1 MGSPAEPC
9 SGMHQTETAMQR
21 VQPHTQSSAQ
31 VVLWG
36 SPAAPAGPRPQVG
49 TAARSSA
56 YMGHVQPVA
65 PIQQCHSLRRNSTGQ
80 SNEGKCKPFPAK
92 EMKSFQLRSLQPSPA
107 GAAAAAAPPL
117 LGLCWVALGLR
128 GSSTACKPCPA
139 LGLPAGSVLPAHPAA
154 LQCCMS
160 HNVHVSK
167 GLQELWLSLGC
178 CCPVST
184 SCMAPRPLLRL
195 NMGSPRAESPWMGA
209 WLQCWAAPVGHH
221 PPSRRCHEVLLCFPL
236 GWMSTRGSCW
246 PCSKAVGIA
255 RCRQRQ
261 LWEAQRLSPGTATL
275 RCAFTL
281 PSAQILPCS
290 VLPFTP
296 HCFIPSFLGANF
308 QPSRR

>member
-80 SNEGKCKPFPAK
+80 SNESKCKPFPAK

-117 LGLCWVALGLR
+117 LELCWVALGLR
-128 GSSTACKPCPA
+128 GTEPQQHCLQTLPCLGASCWLRPTCSPRSTA
-139 LGLPAGSVLPAHPAA
+139 VLYEP
-154 LQCCMS
+154 
-160 HNVHVSK
+160 
-167 GLQELWLSLGC
+167 
-178 CCPVST
+178 
-184 SCMAPRPLLRL
+184 
-195 NMGSPRAESPWMGA
+195 
-209 WLQCWAAPVGHH
+209 
-221 PPSRRCHEVLLCFPL
+221 
-236 GWMSTRGSCW
+236 
-246 PCSKAVGIA
+246 
-255 RCRQRQ
+255 
-261 LWEAQRLSPGTATL
+261 
-275 RCAFTL
+275 
-281 PSAQILPCS
+281 
-290 VLPFTP
+290 
-296 HCFIPSFLGANF
+296 
-308 QPSRR
+308 